1 MRFFKKIYINQYIM
15 HIKAVWKEMVRKIA
29 PKASLCKFCTVFAKP
44 NVEITATI
52 GKKNQNNRG
61 DS

>member
-1 MRFFKKIYINQYIM
+1 M